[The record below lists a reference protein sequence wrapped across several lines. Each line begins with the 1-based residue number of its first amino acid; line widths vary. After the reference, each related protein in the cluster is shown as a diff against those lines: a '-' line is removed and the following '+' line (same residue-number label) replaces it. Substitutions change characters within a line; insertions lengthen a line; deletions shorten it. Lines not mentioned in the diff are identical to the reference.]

1 MLGALSGSP
10 AAHAGVRYGD
20 VLLSV
25 NGVRTKTASDYV
37 DAKALRK
44 DGMDVVLFRDGAEL
58 HLDLVYRP
66 DRGPPD
72 VAMLI
77 AELVSMRVAGGLTD
91 DPEKP
96 PGERD

>member
-10 AAHAGVRYGD
+10 AADAGVRYGD

-37 DAKALRK
+37 EAKALRD
-44 DGMDVVLFRDGAEL
+44 DGMKVVLFRDGAEL

-66 DRGPPD
+66 DR
-72 VAMLI
+72 AMKDAAQLT
-77 AELVSMRVAGGLTD
+77 AELVSMRVGGGPE

-96 PGERD
+96 PRERH